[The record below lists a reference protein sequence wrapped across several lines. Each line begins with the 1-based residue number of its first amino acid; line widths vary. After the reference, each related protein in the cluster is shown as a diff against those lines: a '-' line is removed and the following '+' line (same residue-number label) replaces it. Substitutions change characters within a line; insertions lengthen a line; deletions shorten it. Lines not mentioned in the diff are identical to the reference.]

1 MHDVMLIGG
10 AASAQQ
16 SSPVM
21 KDESRANYAT
31 IKAFWRLS
39 GLAASALLIAMG
51 ESAEGEP
58 WLILIGCR
66 RRRCLVVEKGAGGGG
81 SIPAMS
87 FESQTTE

>member
-39 GLAASALLIAMG
+39 GLAASAPLIAMG
-51 ESAEGEP
+51 E
-58 WLILIGCR
+58 R
-66 RRRCLVVEKGAGGGG
+66 
-81 SIPAMS
+81 
-87 FESQTTE
+87 